1 MPQDEGAPS
10 NPGEQIEP
18 ATERTAY
25 ERSAQLLNEIVEAA
39 HPLMAE
45 ALYCAALPHF
55 YGLPL
60 FSMVR
65 DRDDGRN
72 EGLIPRLANYSF
84 VIPLASSTEE
94 STYRVRNSERRVLNE
109 MWITK
114 DLPAYTAA
122 HQRAM
127 HYWANSAKVDEVLQ
141 EQECLYHLFFVNLTD
156 ANAELVRLF
165 RKYYNERHL
174 AAIEHLLQIGREALE
189 HLALLRADIDPATLA
204 RLQQMLMHLEARF
217 AQLQGEWAKSQ
228 GLLNQLRHQES
239 LDLQLAPYVD
249 RAYGNALAH
258 TGQFV
263 EAIAQLERAVA
274 AFTEQTKKSTDV
286 ESAETERALTMI
298 DLGETYLRFAQSAR
312 GYTQKESL
320 ARGLWGQVQS
330 AFFFIISLPLIIY
343 LSFYLGWRVWRP
355 RFWPTLYNLDWI
367 IARLF
372 ATGAYYFQTAD
383 PVLERS
389 GSLAEGIVAD
399 ERLAQ
404 LYLTM
409 GDAAQ
414 AANQFARL
422 LQNDA
427 ATLGD
432 YRRAVVQV
440 GLAEAYLAIDH
451 PHDALN
457 LLQDAIPM
465 LGIYAD
471 AAAETRA
478 RALLGE
484 ALLLTGSSA
493 AGLDEFAAAIA
504 AYTAQE
510 QWLEATDVAERL
522 DAVVESRLDAM
533 PEGPTQ
539 MAAAIL
545 TAQADAISSSLV
557 YRLYAVRY
565 HHPLLSMFRRLVA
578 LLLPLAVVFTLLIA
592 VGLDSDVSLAPN
604 IEFRATPILDPQATA
619 LRQLTFSQG
628 VTSATLAIDPNP
640 RAALPLLLSIITGY
654 LGFSLL
660 VGVGV
665 IAYTP
670 LRTIQRRDSGVVQLD
685 AEGITEGEGEGKQRV
700 LWREVT
706 RMIKADTCIWR
717 LPIPASS
724 SFGLE
729 TAGGRMV
736 VGASANWYPAL
747 RRRVQAALPA
757 TAQVLDLDYSI
768 GRSSLAIV
776 YGLNLLLLLAVA
788 FIAWISPRSP
798 LLWQR
803 APFTVYRLADIY
815 PYLFLGLVAIPLWWG
830 VVRPLQIVRYLGRYG
845 RIAWGMISGAL
856 LLVLLQIVLL
866 FRPLLTVPD
875 IYPPLICTV
884 ALISAA
890 YTIWNIQIGGQR
902 IFPAWVRWGLTL
914 LVTLICALMVSIVWR
929 ETVAYHWLVKGTTL
943 RDRVQ
948 QSGLSGSQSSALLL
962 QALDAFERAERQ
974 SRQPL
979 WGFFSTDGAIDRA
992 FGIPGRNN
1000 MTRVIALKN
1009 AAALSAQLEQGDRSI
1024 RLYDELLQIVGQE
1037 KADQVYAWRAMARQ
1051 SANTSDAQEG
1061 PKISSLRVQ
1070 DETSYAVMTN
1080 KSAYELSLDDYD
1092 TAIRLN
1098 PNKPQY
1104 YLWRGVTHHALGNL
1118 DAAMTDYAKVLEAEL
1133 DAPAATKERALT
1145 GTGWIYYDR
1154 RQYAEAAER
1163 FMLATETLPAKAS
1176 AWLGLGYAEYA
1187 QGELDAAEAAWEESA
1202 RLDDKDPVVRI
1213 SLGTLHW
1220 KRGGLSA
1227 TAEARC
1233 AEYARAVDYL
1243 TAATDRDHLREQ
1255 TDADVAFTFRTR
1267 AQIEWLLRR
1276 CPQAGGLVP
1285 GLEHAIVSYSAALS
1299 LVPQNA
1305 VYWQMRGRITYVLY
1319 SELLAQGD
1327 PQANVQL
1334 VSGLADLAKAL
1345 ELDPVE
1351 DVAKDYK
1358 PNAWLQAPYQPAV
1371 SSAAQQALQSG
1382 DERQAVAIYHAL
1394 VNAAAPASNGQSIL
1408 QHTLDE
1414 LVEFLARNP
1423 QIEGDAARAVLVDA
1437 LENQVAN

>member
-1 MPQDEGAPS
+1 MPQDDSAP
-10 NPGEQIEP
+10 PGSDAQNEP

-45 ALYCAALPHF
+45 ALYCAAVPHF

-60 FSMVR
+60 FTAVR
-65 DRDDGRN
+65 HRDDGRN

-84 VIPLASSTEE
+84 VIPLASTEE
-94 STYRVRNSERRVLNE
+94 LTYRVRNSERKALNE
-109 MWITK
+109 LWIAK

-141 EQECLYHLFFVNLTD
+141 EQECLYHLFFVNLTE
-156 ANAELVRLF
+156 ANAKLVRLF
-165 RKYYNERHL
+165 RKYYNEHHL
-174 AAIEHLLQIGREALE
+174 AAIEHLLQLGAEALE
-189 HLALLRADIDPATLA
+189 HLTLLRADIDPAALT
-204 RLQQMLMHLEARF
+204 RLQQMLMHLAARF
-217 AQLQGEWAKSQ
+217 AQLQGDWTKSQ
-228 GLLNQLRHQES
+228 GLLNQLRHQEA
-239 LDLQLAPYVD
+239 LDPQLAPYAD

-263 EAIAQLERAVA
+263 EAIDQLAKAVD
-274 AFTEQTKKSTDV
+274 AFSEQIKKGVDV
-286 ESAETERALTMI
+286 ETAETERALTMI

-312 GYTQKESL
+312 GYTQKEPL
-320 ARGLWGQVQS
+320 ASGLWGQVQS
-330 AFFFIISLPLIIY
+330 AFFFIISVPLIIY
-343 LSFYLGWRVWRP
+343 LSFFLGWRVWHP

-372 ATGAYYFQTAD
+372 ATGAYYFQRAD

-440 GLAEAYLAIDH
+440 GLAEAYLAIEH
-451 PHDALN
+451 AHDALH

-465 LGIYAD
+465 LEIYAD

-478 RALLGE
+478 ALLGE

-504 AYTAQE
+504 AYAAQE
-510 QWLEATDVAERL
+510 QWLAATDVAERL

-545 TAQADAISSSLV
+545 TAQADAISSSLAR
-557 YRLYAVRY
+557 RLYAVRY
-565 HHPLLSMFRRLVA
+565 NHPLLSMFRRLVA

-604 IEFRATPILDPQATA
+604 IEFRATPVLDPQATA

-670 LRTIQRRDSGVVQLD
+670 LRTIQRRDSGIVQLD
-685 AEGITEGEGEGKQRV
+685 AEGLTEGEGEGKQRV
-700 LWREVT
+700 LWADVT

-729 TAGGRMV
+729 TADERMV
-736 VGASANWYPAL
+736 IGASANWYPAM
-747 RRRVQAALPA
+747 RRRVQAAIPA

-768 GRSSLAIV
+768 GRSRLAVV

-815 PYLFLGLVAIPLWWG
+815 PYLFMGLVVIPLWWG
-830 VVRPLQIVRYLGRYG
+830 VVRPLRIVRYLGRYG

-856 LLVLLQIVLL
+856 LLVILQVVLL

-875 IYPPLICTV
+875 IYPPLICAV

-890 YTIWNIQIGGQR
+890 YTIWNVQVAGRR

-914 LVTLICALMVSIVWR
+914 LVTLICALMVNLVWR

-948 QSGLSGSQSSALLL
+948 QSGLSGSSSSALLL
-962 QALDAFERAERQ
+962 QALDAFQRSEQQ

-979 WGFFSTDGAIDRA
+979 WGIFNTDGAIDRT

-1009 AAALSAQLEQGDRSI
+1009 AAALSAQLEQGDKSI
-1024 RLYDELLQIVGQE
+1024 RLYDELLNIIDQE
-1037 KADQVYAWRAMARQ
+1037 KVDQVYAWRAMARQ

-1061 PKISSLRVQ
+1061 PKISSLRVA
-1070 DETSYAVMTN
+1070 DETSYAVTTN

-1092 TAIRLN
+1092 AAIRLN
-1098 PNKPQY
+1098 PADPRY
-1104 YLWRGVTHHALGNL
+1104 YLWRGVTHHALGHL
-1118 DAAMTDYAKVLEAEL
+1118 DAAMTDYAKVLEDEL
-1133 DAPAATKERALT
+1133 NARAATKERALT

-1163 FMLATETLPAKAS
+1163 FTQATEMLPAKAS

-1187 QGELDAAEAAWEESA
+1187 QNELDAAEAAWEESA

-1220 KRGGLSA
+1220 KRGGQS
-1227 TAEARC
+1227 TTEEARC

-1243 TAATDRDHLREQ
+1243 TAATDRAHLREQ

-1276 CPQAGGLVP
+1276 CPQAGGLAP
-1285 GLEHAIVSYSAALS
+1285 GLKSAIVSYSAAITLA
-1299 LVPQNA
+1299 PQNA

-1334 VSGLADLAKAL
+1334 LSGLADLAKAL

-1351 DVAKDYK
+1351 NVAKDYK
-1358 PNAWLQAPYQPAV
+1358 PNGWLQAPYQPAV
-1371 SSAAQQALQSG
+1371 SRAAHQALQSG
-1382 DERQAVAIYHAL
+1382 DERQAVVIYHAL
-1394 VNAAAPASNGQSIL
+1394 INAAAPAPNGQAIL

-1414 LVEFLARNP
+1414 LVGFLARNP
-1423 QIEGDAARAVLVDA
+1423 QIEGDAARAVLDEA
-1437 LENQVAN
+1437 IAE